1 MGHIETDEVIDW
13 LAETDR
19 DAYDILVKD
28 SMTVSIHRYHPGS
41 SADRHDRIHE
51 EDELYY
57 VIEGT
62 GNVRIE
68 DESYPVSSGDT
79 VFVDAGDW
87 HTFVDIEDTIVALK
101 MFPSKSSSAD
111 MHREGAPFES

>member
-1 MGHIETDEVIDW
+1 MGHVSTDEIIDW

-19 DAYDILVKD
+19 DAYDVLVKE

-41 SADRHDRIHE
+41 STDRHDRVHE

-57 VIEGT
+57 VISGS

-68 DESYPVSSGDT
+68 DEVYSVSGGDT

-87 HTFVDIEDTIVALK
+87 HTFVDIEETLVVLK
-101 MFPSKSSSAD
+101 VFPSKSASGD
-111 MHREGAPFES
+111 VHRDGPAFQ